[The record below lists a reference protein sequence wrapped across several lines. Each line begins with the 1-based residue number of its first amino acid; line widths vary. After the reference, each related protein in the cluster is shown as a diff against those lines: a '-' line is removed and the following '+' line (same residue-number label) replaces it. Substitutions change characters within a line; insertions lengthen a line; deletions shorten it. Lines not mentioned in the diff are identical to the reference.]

1 MAKILVADDHVS
13 LSLSVSDFL
22 KSLDHQIDLA
32 HSADEARSM
41 IGAFPY
47 DLILLDWEF
56 PDGAGLDIITA
67 YRQGGGLTPILM
79 LTGKSSIE
87 DKEKGLDAGADDY
100 LTKPF
105 HIKELGARI
114 RALLRRPPVLAAEEL
129 KVGDLV
135 LNTNTRKVYL
145 AGQEVKLQPME
156 TTVLEFFMRNPG
168 QPFSPEAIIQRVWE
182 SSTEVSLHA
191 VYSCVKRLRQKLSQP
206 GKESM
211 MRTLRGSGY
220 ELVPN

>member
-13 LSLSVSDFL
+13 LSISVSDWL
-22 KSLDHQIDLA
+22 KSSEHQVDMA

-41 IGAFPY
+41 IESFQY

-56 PDGAGLDIITA
+56 PDGAGLDIITSF
-67 YRQGGGLTPILM
+67 RQNGGLTPILM
-79 LTGKSSIE
+79 LTGKTAIE
-87 DKEKGLDAGADDY
+87 DKERGLDAGADDY
-100 LTKPF
+100 VTKPF
-105 HIKELGARI
+105 HLKELGARI
-114 RALLRRPPVLAAEEL
+114 RALLRRPPVLSAEEL

-135 LNTNTRKVYL
+135 LNTSTRKVFL

-168 QPFSPEAIIQRVWE
+168 QPFGPESIIQRVWE

-191 VYSCVKRLRQKLSQP
+191 VYSCVKRLRQKLAQP

-211 MRTLRGSGY
+211 MRTLRGAGY
-220 ELVPN
+220 ELVAN

>member
-13 LSLSVSDFL
+13 LSISVSDWL
-22 KSLDHQIDLA
+22 KGSEHQVDMA

-41 IGAFPY
+41 IESFQY

-67 YRQGGGLTPILM
+67 FRRSGGLTPILM
-79 LTGKSSIE
+79 LTGKTAID

-100 LTKPF
+100 VTKPF
-105 HIKELGARI
+105 HLKELGARI
-114 RALLRRPPVLAAEEL
+114 RALLRRPPVLSAEEL
-129 KVGDLV
+129 KVGELV
-135 LNTNTRKVYL
+135 LNTSTRKVFL

-168 QPFSPEAIIQRVWE
+168 QPFGPEAIIQRVWE

-191 VYSCVKRLRQKLSQP
+191 VYSCVKRLRQKLAQP

-211 MRTLRGSGY
+211 MRTLRGAGY
-220 ELVPN
+220 ELVAN